1 MIGGNIMDKRGVV
14 KVAPKVGDEKETN
27 KGGYYWENY
36 DKDEIDICLNCK
48 RPECHPSECPIIE
61 EYNRSKNI
69 KTNHKGFL
77 AESVLS
83 NAQWDYL
90 AEKYNEGY
98 KVKTVLNFGG
108 VTGSPLYK
116 HCNTKLNKERKQRE
130 KELPPIETY
139 REEFEALK

>member
-14 KVAPKVGDEKETN
+14 KVAPKVGDAVEKD

-36 DKDEIDICLNCK
+36 DKGEIDICLNCN
-48 RPECHPSECPIIE
+48 RPNCYPNVCPLLE
-61 EYNRSKNI
+61 EYHRSKNR

-77 AESVLS
+77 TESVLS
-83 NAQWDYL
+83 DAQWDWL

-98 KVKTVLNFGG
+98 KVKTLVNFAGI
-108 VTGSPLYK
+108 SYDPMYK
-116 HCNTKLNKERKQRE
+116 HCNTKLNKDRKQRE
-130 KELPPIETY
+130 RLLTPIETY